1 VVDSNLREGL
11 AKHRPAATSM
21 SDIRVTGDWAT
32 AVVVLTY
39 SQLPPDN
46 SSNVS
51 TLGKQERQLETVLVF
66 PLTRVTRAELRR

>member
-1 VVDSNLREGL
+1 
-11 AKHRPAATSM
+11 M

>member
-1 VVDSNLREGL
+1 MVDSNLREGL

>member
-1 VVDSNLREGL
+1 VVDSDLREGL

-21 SDIRVTGDWAT
+21 SDIRVTGHWAT